1 VRGVNPG
8 AENRRALAAG
18 QLRLARRGLLRA
30 AGVASLALAVPRGVR
45 AGDPDIDLVT
55 EIFGRMPAQS
65 DRLRLM
71 MPPVFGNGYTVPL
84 DLEVESPMTEADHV
98 RSVRIFAPKNP
109 LIEVVG
115 FRFTPQS
122 GRARVSTRIRLA
134 APQHV
139 LAVAEMSD
147 DTLLM
152 TKAWVEVASNG
163 CA

>member
-1 VRGVNPG
+1 MSGDD
-8 AENRRALAAG
+8 AEDRSARATG
-18 QLRLARRGLLRA
+18 QLRVARRKLLRA
-30 AGVASLALAVPRGVR
+30 AGLAGIALAVPRGAR
-45 AGDPDIDLVT
+45 SGDPDIDLIT

-65 DRLRLM
+65 DRLRLK

-98 RSVRIFAPKNP
+98 RSARIFAPKNP
-109 LIEVVG
+109 LIEVAG
-115 FRFTPQS
+115 FHFTPQS

-134 APQHV
+134 APQNV

-152 TKAWVEVASNG
+152 TKAWVEVATNG

>member
-1 VRGVNPG
+1 
-8 AENRRALAAG
+8 
-18 QLRLARRGLLRA
+18 
-30 AGVASLALAVPRGVR
+30 
-45 AGDPDIDLVT
+45 
-55 EIFGRMPAQS
+55 
-65 DRLRLM
+65 
-71 MPPVFGNGYTVPL
+71 
-84 DLEVESPMTEADHV
+84 MTEADHV

-109 LIEVVG
+109 LIEVAG

-122 GRARVSTRIRLA
+122 GRASVSTRIRLA

>member
-1 VRGVNPG
+1 MSPDDAKDRSARSPG
-8 AENRRALAAG
+8 QPRV
-18 QLRLARRGLLRA
+18 ARRTVLRA
-30 AGVASLALAVPRGVR
+30 AGLAGLVMVVPRAAR
-45 AGDPDIDLVT
+45 SDDPDVELVT

-65 DRLRLM
+65 DRLQLR

-84 DLEVESPMTEADHV
+84 DLKVESPMTETDHV

-109 LIEVVG
+109 LIEVAG

-134 APQHV
+134 APQNV

-152 TKAWVEVASNG
+152 TKAWVEVATNG